1 MILHKQGT
9 FEGAGGVP
17 LFCQSWHPTGETR
30 AIFIIVHGL
39 GGHSDLYGN
48 IIQHLVP
55 KGYAIYTYDH
65 RGNGRSPGQRGYI
78 NSWDEFR
85 QDLKAF
91 LHFVETEELE
101 IPRFLLGHSMGGLIV
116 LDYVLRYPKENL
128 QGVIA
133 LAPALTVGV
142 SPLRMIIGKALS
154 KLMPRF
160 SLSLGI
166 KLSKATRDKK
176 VLAAYAQD
184 SLRHNKATSRLA
196 AQFLY
201 TADWV
206 QINADKLQHPLL
218 ILHGGADEVTLPQGS
233 RDFIQKVF
241 FADKQLKEYPES
253 YHEIQDDF
261 GHEEVIKDLEE
272 WLEKHILSPITV
284 KSLKN
289 PILG

>member
-1 MILHKQGT
+1 MLHKKGT
-9 FEGAGGVP
+9 FNGACGLP
-17 LFCQSWHPTGETR
+17 LFCQSWHPTGEVR
-30 AIFIIVHGL
+30 AIFIIIHGL

-48 IIQHLVP
+48 IVQHLVP
-55 KGYAIYTYDH
+55 KGYAVYTYDH

-91 LHFVETEELE
+91 LHFVETEESE

-133 LAPALTVGV
+133 LAPALSVGV
-142 SPLRMIIGKALS
+142 SPLRIIIGKALS
-154 KLMPRF
+154 KLIPRF

-166 KLSKATRDKK
+166 ELSKATRDKK

-184 SLRHNKATSRLA
+184 SLRHNKGTARLA
-196 AQFLY
+196 AQFMY

-206 QINADKLQHPLL
+206 QANAHKLQHPLL

-233 RDFIQKVF
+233 RNFIQRVNF
-241 FADKQLKEYPES
+241 GDRELKEYPES

-272 WLEKHILSPITV
+272 WLAKHIPSNITV
-284 KSLKN
+284 KNFKN
-289 PILG
+289 VISG